1 MIVLI
6 CTGDHIATKIW
17 SGDTCKAYNLGYR
30 FGYLDL
36 PVNGIDSL
44 AGILESL
51 AENYVVIRGQV
62 KEGAPEEVR
71 RTYKHA
77 DSWIESSPQQWVC
90 LDFDKTSFAFDP
102 ATPEVSVRQLVTSL
116 PEGLRE
122 ATCYWRLSSSQHKHN
137 TFRGHLW
144 FWLDRPYSD
153 RELKTAT
160 KALGCDPSL
169 FSPVQP
175 HYVAKP
181 IFLDRP
187 DPLPVRSGILRG
199 LTNIA
204 TIKGA
209 DNTRL
214 REMAQDRLEKAE
226 RKIAKATTG
235 NRHSILNANAFELGS
250 LCPHILT
257 QVEVFQRLLA
267 AAKKCGLPDDEA
279 TDSINRAL
287 ADGLANPKMVGEDWK
302 GKLKLDKDFTPVS
315 TEENIRIILENDLE
329 WDCVLGLNERTASP
343 MFVGNPPWNLLGE
356 RAVQN
361 TSASDL
367 GKWLWDKYKM
377 SNTPKASK
385 LEALEAVAKDNPF
398 DPVKDYLDA
407 LEWDGIE
414 RTGKLASELLGDDS
428 TVGREVLQAWLI
440 SAVKRAYEPG
450 CQADHMIILEG
461 EQGVGKTS
469 FLRWLG
475 GEWYA
480 NLRARPEDHQR
491 AIQELQGAWLGC
503 FDELSALRKG
513 ETEALKTHLSNTVDN
528 VRLPYERRPGMY
540 PRRSVLCGTVNP
552 VDSYYDDP
560 TGMRRIWIVKV
571 TKKVCVPDK
580 HTRDQVWAEARH
592 RYLAGETSW
601 ELSEAAKTELASRH
615 TERQATTHDTWKET
629 IAAYLKDKAGPITNR
644 EILKIAIGMPDERH
658 NGRAGSRVTSIMLS
672 LGWFRN
678 SPLSPW
684 VAPPDHVPVQRGP
697 ASIIPLM
704 PKQ

>member
-1 MIVLI
+1 VIILV
-6 CTGDHIATKIW
+6 CTGNHIATKVW
-17 SGDTCKAYNLGYR
+17 TGDTCKAYDLGYR
-30 FGYLDL
+30 FEHINL
-36 PVNGIDSL
+36 PVDSIYSL
-44 AGILESL
+44 ARSLEAL
-51 AENYVVIRGQV
+51 TENYVVIRGQV
-62 KEGAPEEVR
+62 KDGAPEEIR
-71 RTYKHA
+71 RTFKRE
-77 DSWIESSPQQWVC
+77 DSWIETCPQQWVC
-90 LDFDKTSFAFDP
+90 LDFDKTSVTFDP
-102 ATPEVSVRQLVTSL
+102 AMPDVSVRQLVTSL

-122 ATCYWRLSSSQHKHN
+122 ATCYWKLSSSQHKHN

-160 KALGCDPSL
+160 KGIGCDPSL

-187 DPLPVRSGILRG
+187 DPLPIRSGILKG
-199 LTNIA
+199 LTDVA
-204 TIKGA
+204 TVKGG
-209 DNTRL
+209 NVTRL
-214 REMAQDRLEKAE
+214 KEMAQDRLEKAE
-226 RKIAKATTG
+226 RKVARAKEGT
-235 NRHSILNANAFELGS
+235 RHSILNANAFELGS

-257 QVEVFQRLLA
+257 QVEVFQRLFEA
-267 AAKKCGLPDDEA
+267 ARKAGMNDDEA
-279 TDSINRAL
+279 TDSLNRAML
-287 ADGLANPKMVGEDWK
+287 DGMSKPQMIGEDWK
-302 GKLKLDKDFTPVS
+302 GLLKLDKDFTPVA

-329 WDCVLGLNERTASP
+329 WDSVLGLNERTAEP
-343 MFVGNPPWNLLGE
+343 VFVRDPPWKLLGG
-356 RAVQN
+356 RSVQN

-367 GKWLWDKYKM
+367 GKWLWDKYKI
-377 SNTPKASK
+377 SNAPKTSK

-398 DPVKDYLDA
+398 DPVRDYLES
-407 LEWDGIE
+407 LEWDGTE
-414 RTGKLASELLGDDS
+414 RTGSLAADMLGDDT

-461 EQGVGKTS
+461 DQGVGKTS

-491 AIQELQGAWLGC
+491 AVQELQGAWLGC

-552 VDSYYDDP
+552 LESYYDDP

-571 TKKVCVPDK
+571 NKKVKVPDK

-601 ELSEAAKTELASRH
+601 ELSDSALLELSSRH
-615 TERQATTHDTWKET
+615 TERQATAHDTWKET
-629 IAAYLKDKAGPITNR
+629 IATYLKDKSGPITTR

-658 NGRAGSRVTSIMLS
+658 NGRASNRVAAIMLS
-672 LGWFRN
+672 LGWLRTH
-678 SPLSPW
+678 PLEPW
-684 VAPPDHVPVQRGP
+684 IAPPDHVPVQRGP
-697 ASIIPLM
+697 ASILTLM
-704 PKQ
+704 PR